1 MSLLIQEPDKQKS
14 VTLPLRYF
22 KGIGPKRAEAFAN
35 VGVFTCADL
44 LKYFPFRYEDRR
56 NFRKISEIKDN
67 EPVLVKAKVL
77 RVNLKKIPYFKA
89 RKVKSIFEAAIDDG
103 SQAARCVWFNQ
114 HYLASYIR
122 PGDEIIVYGKPER
135 DGLFWRFN
143 SPQYDSA
150 SNDDSL
156 NLGRIVGFYGLTEGL
171 TQKLV
176 RKTVFAC
183 LDGLKADASDPI
195 PFTLR
200 EKENIPNIA
209 KAFNDIHF
217 PGAFE
222 DADRARRRF
231 IFEELFFSQIQVHLR
246 KERRRREKA
255 LSLAADD
262 EFFTKFKNSLGFLLT
277 AGQAQAV
284 DEILGDIKNSFPMR
298 RLLQGDVGCGKTV
311 VAAFGLGV
319 CAKNGFQ
326 AALMAPTEVL
336 AWQHKETLEK
346 IFDGFGFKIGIL
358 TASLSAAEHNAVRG
372 KIASGEIDIVVGTH
386 ALIQEDVV
394 FKNLAFVAI
403 DEQHK
408 FGVAQRAMLPK
419 KGGVSPHCLVMSAT
433 PIPRSLALSF
443 YGDLDLSVIKEL
455 PKGRVKAENI
465 FITEDE
471 SASAYAVLSEKIK
484 EGRQAYMVY
493 PVIEET
499 AADDLN
505 ALEAAHE
512 EIKATFKGVSVAI
525 FHGRMAA
532 KEKLKVMNDF
542 KAGRIKILMATTVVE
557 VGVDVPNA
565 SVMVVTSP
573 DRFGLAQLHQ
583 LRGRICRSTHKPV
596 FILLGKNN
604 LALKAKERLEAIIS
618 TDDGFKIAEQ
628 DLLQRGPGEFFG
640 TNQHGLPELAI
651 ADPLRDIEV
660 LERARQAA
668 GAIVQDDPGLIK
680 HENLVIKNHLNHIF
694 KS

>member
-1 MSLLIQEPDKQKS
+1 MSLLIQEPDRQNQN
-14 VTLPLRYF
+14 TLSLRYF

-35 VGVFTCADL
+35 VGVLTCADL

-56 NFRKISEIKDN
+56 NFKKIAEIKDN

-122 PGDEIIVYGKPER
+122 LGDEIIVYGKPER

-156 NLGRIVGFYGLTEGL
+156 NLGRIVGFYSLTEGL

-183 LDGLKADASDPI
+183 LGELKGEVSDPI
-195 PFTLR
+195 PFSVR

-217 PGAFE
+217 PDVFE
-222 DADRARRRF
+222 DADRARHRF
-231 IFEELFFSQIQVHLR
+231 IFEELFFSQIQVYLR

-255 LSLAADD
+255 VSLTASN
-262 EFFTKFKNSLGFLLT
+262 EFFTKFKNNLGFTLT
-277 AGQAQAV
+277 AGQTQAV
-284 DEILGDIKNSFPMR
+284 EEISFDIKNSFPMR

-358 TASLSAAEHNAVRG
+358 TASLPAAEHNALCA
-372 KIASGEIDIVVGTH
+372 KLASGGIDIVVGTH

-394 FKNLAFVAI
+394 FKNLAFVVI

-419 KGGVSPHCLVMSAT
+419 KGELSPHCLVMSAT

-443 YGDLDLSVIKEL
+443 YGDLDLSVVKEL
-455 PKGRVKAENI
+455 PKGRLAPENI
-465 FITEDE
+465 LVTEDK
-471 SASAYAVLSEKIK
+471 SASAYALLSDKIK

-499 AADDLN
+499 VDDDLN
-505 ALEAAHE
+505 ALEAAYE
-512 EIKATFKGVSVAI
+512 EIKAVFKGVNVGV

-532 KEKLKVMNDF
+532 KEKLKVMSDF
-542 KAGRIKILMATTVVE
+542 KAGRIKILMATTVIE

-573 DRFGLAQLHQ
+573 ERFGLAQLHQ
-583 LRGRICRSTHKPV
+583 LRGRICRSNHKPI
-596 FILLGKNN
+596 FILVGKNN
-604 LALKAKERLEAIIS
+604 LALKAKERLEVIIK
-618 TDDGFKIAEQ
+618 TDDGFKIAEH

-640 TNQHGLPELAI
+640 TSQHGLPELAI
-651 ADPLRDIEV
+651 ANPLRDIEV

-668 GAIVQDDPGLIK
+668 GAIIQDDPGLVK
-680 HENLVIKNHLNHIF
+680 HVNLVIKNHLNHIF

>member
-1 MSLLIQEPDKQKS
+1 MLMPVMTQNSIEEKS
-14 VTLPLRYF
+14 SLRYF
-22 KGIGPKRAEAFAN
+22 KGIGPKRAEAFAK
-35 VGVFTCADL
+35 VGVLACADL

-56 NFRKISEIKDN
+56 NFKKIAEIKDN

-183 LDGLKADASDPI
+183 LGGLKGEVIDPL
-195 PFTLR
+195 PFSVR

-222 DADRARRRF
+222 DADCARRRF

-255 LSLAADD
+255 LSLTADN
-262 EFFTKFKNSLGFLLT
+262 EFFTKFKNRLDFTLT
-277 AGQAQAV
+277 VGQTQAV
-284 DEILGDIKNSFPMR
+284 DEILSDIKNSFPMR

-326 AALMAPTEVL
+326 AALMVPTEVL

-346 IFDGFGFKIGIL
+346 IFNGFGFNVGIL
-358 TASLSAAEHNAVRG
+358 TSSLSAVEHDAVCG
-372 KIASGEIDIVVGTH
+372 KLASGEIDIVVGTH

-419 KGGVSPHCLVMSAT
+419 KKGGVSPHCLVMSAT

-443 YGDLDLSVIKEL
+443 YGDLDLSVITES
-455 PKGRVKAENI
+455 PQGRVKAENI
-465 FITEDE
+465 LITEDK
-471 SASAYAVLSEKIK
+471 SASAYAILSDKIK

-499 AADDLN
+499 ADDGLN
-505 ALEAAHE
+505 DLEAAYE
-512 EIKATFKGVSVAI
+512 EIKVIFKGINVGI
-525 FHGRMAA
+525 FHGRMAT

-573 DRFGLAQLHQ
+573 ERFGLAQLHQ
-583 LRGRICRSTHKPV
+583 LRGRICRSIHKPV
-596 FILLGKNN
+596 FILVGKNG
-604 LALKAKERLEAIIS
+604 LALKAKERLQVIIN

-640 TNQHGLPELAI
+640 TSQHGLPELAI
-651 ADPLRDIEV
+651 ANPLRDIEA

-668 GAIVQDDPGLIK
+668 GAIVKDDPGLIK

>member
-1 MSLLIQEPDKQKS
+1 MDALAVSSLPEDKKKS
-14 VTLPLRYF
+14 SLRYF
-22 KGIGPKRAEAFAN
+22 KGIGPKRAEAFAK
-35 VGVFTCADL
+35 VGVLTCADL

-103 SQAARCVWFNQ
+103 SQAARCIWFNQ

-143 SPQYDSA
+143 SPQHDSA

-156 NLGRIVGFYGLTEGL
+156 NLGRIVGFYSLTQGL

-183 LDGLKADASDPI
+183 LGGLKGEAIDPI
-195 PFTLR
+195 PFSVR
-200 EKENIPNIA
+200 EKENIPNSV

-217 PGAFE
+217 PIGFE
-222 DADRARRRF
+222 DADCARQRF

-255 LSLAADD
+255 LSLTSDN
-262 EFFTKFKNSLGFLLT
+262 EFCAKLKNNLGFMLT

-284 DEILGDIKNSFPMR
+284 EEILKDIKNSFPMR

-319 CAKNGFQ
+319 CAQNGFQ

-346 IFDGFGFKIGIL
+346 IFNGFGFNIGIL
-358 TASLSAAEHNAVRG
+358 TSSLSVVEHKAICDKLV
-372 KIASGEIDIVVGTH
+372 SGEIDIVVGTH
-386 ALIQEDVV
+386 ALIQEEVV

-443 YGDLDLSVIKEL
+443 YGDLDLSVVKEL
-455 PKGRVKAENI
+455 PKGRVAAENI
-465 FITEDE
+465 LITEDKC
-471 SASAYAVLSEKIK
+471 AAAYPILSEKIK

-499 AADDLN
+499 ADRDLN
-505 ALEAAHE
+505 ALEAAYE
-512 EIKATFKGVSVAI
+512 EIKGIFKGINVGI
-525 FHGRMAA
+525 FHGRMPA

-573 DRFGLAQLHQ
+573 ERFGLAQLHQ

-596 FILLGKNN
+596 FILLGKND
-604 LALKAKERLEAIIS
+604 LAPKAKERLDVVIS

-640 TNQHGLPELAI
+640 TSQHGLPELAI
-651 ADPLRDIEV
+651 ANPLRDIEA
-660 LERARQAA
+660 LERARVAA
-668 GAIVQDDPGLIK
+668 GKIVQDDPNLAK